1 MDLRKC
7 LLTNNDC
14 YKTGRKI
21 TPIGVMW
28 HSTGANN
35 PNLKRYVQPDDGL
48 LGTNNNGNHWNKSK
62 PDGRQVCV
70 HAFIGKDK
78 NGNVATYQ
86 TLPWNYRGWHCG
98 GAGNDR
104 YISFEICEDGLTD
117 KNYFNKVYKEAVELT
132 AYLCKMYGLNPI
144 GQNVIICHQD
154 GYRLGIA
161 SNHGDVYHWFKKHGK
176 TMDNVRKD
184 VANAMNGQTVKVDV
198 DTPTEVE
205 NNQTPSLSI
214 EHVAKEVLS
223 GKWGNGD
230 ERKKKLEAAGYDY
243 IKVQAEV
250 NKLSNSS
257 SISESSHKKDVITI
271 VNEVIA
277 GKWGNGDERK
287 KKLEAAG
294 YDYIKVQAEVNKQLG
309 SSSNV
314 KTSNGKSI
322 DTIAKEVIA
331 GKWGNGDERRKK
343 LEAAGYDY
351 NSVQS
356 IVNQLLS

>member
-48 LGTNNNGNHWNKSK
+48 LGSNANGNHWNQSK
-62 PDGRQVCV
+62 PEGRQVCV

-78 NGNVATYQ
+78 NGDIATYQ

-104 YISFEICEDGLTD
+104 YIGFEICEDALTD
-117 KNYFNKVYKEAVELT
+117 KSYFDKVYKEAVELT
-132 AYLCKMYGLNPI
+132 AYLCKTYGFNPKSP
-144 GQNVIICHQD
+144 NVIICHQD

-161 SNHGDVYHWFKKHGK
+161 TNHGDIYHWFKKYGK
-176 TMDNVRKD
+176 TMDDVRND
-184 VANAMNGQTVKVDV
+184 VANVMNKQTTATNN
-198 DTPTEVE
+198 TPTPPTSHQEP
-205 NNQTPSLSI
+205 NFSI
-214 EHVAKEVLS
+214 EQIAK
-223 GKWGNGD
+223 
-230 ERKKKLEAAGYDY
+230 
-243 IKVQAEV
+243 
-250 NKLSNSS
+250 
-257 SISESSHKKDVITI
+257 
-271 VNEVIA
+271 EVIA
-277 GKWGNGDERK
+277 GKWGNGDDRK

-294 YDYIKVQAEVNKQLG
+294 YNYNEVQTEVNKQLNASSSDNATSAKKDISVIAKEVIAGKWGNGDDRKKNLEAAGYNYTEVQSEVNKQLG
-309 SSSNV
+309 SSV

-331 GKWGNGDERRKK
+331 GKWSDGVERKKK

-351 NSVQS
+351 NAVQNR
-356 IVNQLLS
+356 VNQLLS